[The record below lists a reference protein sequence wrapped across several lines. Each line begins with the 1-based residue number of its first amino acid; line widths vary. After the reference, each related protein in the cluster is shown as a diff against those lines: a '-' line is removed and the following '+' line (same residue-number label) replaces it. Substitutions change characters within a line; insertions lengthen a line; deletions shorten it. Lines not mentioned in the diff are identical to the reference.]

1 VLLDCFSLQITSTR
15 ELSICYLQGPMMLVE
30 HVVRGQL
37 KQRQMQPPQWV
48 SIPLTLTILM
58 AVGHMYFFPPPMD
71 SGLADR
77 VVASIKEN
85 YQTAAS
91 ALVPG
96 R

>member
-1 VLLDCFSLQITSTR
+1 MLP
-15 ELSICYLQGPMMLVE
+15 LSLQGPMVLLE
-30 HVVRGQL
+30 HLIRSQL
-37 KQRQMQPPQWV
+37 KQRHAQPPRWL
-48 SIPLTLTILM
+48 SIPFTLATLL

-77 VVASIKEN
+77 VVVSIKQS
-85 YQTAAS
+85 YQSAAG